1 MIVLYTAVAGGMGSA
16 LRFFLSQ
23 SIQKTKLHTRF
34 PYSIIL
40 INLLGAA
47 GLGLLTGAVT
57 DNDPLFMIIGTGF
70 FGGFTTFSTFS
81 VEAASMLH
89 EQQIGQ
95 LAVYLL
101 VTIIGS
107 LCLFAAFYQIGQHL
121 F

>member
-1 MIVLYTAVAGGMGSA
+1 MIVFYTAVAGGIGSA
-16 LRFFLSQ
+16 LRFYISQ
-23 SIQKTKLHTRF
+23 LIQKTKFHTRF

-40 INLLGAA
+40 INLLGAV

-57 DNDPLFMIIGTGF
+57 DYDPLVIIIGTGF

-81 VEAASMLH
+81 VEAASMLN
-89 EQQIGQ
+89 ERKVGQ

>member
-1 MIVLYTAVAGGMGSA
+1 MIVLYTAVAGGIGSA
-16 LRFFLSQ
+16 LRFFISQ
-23 SIQKTKLHTRF
+23 LIQKTKSHARF

-47 GLGLLTGAVT
+47 GLGILTGAVSA
-57 DNDPLFMIIGTGF
+57 NHPLLMIIGTGF

-81 VEAASMLH
+81 VESATML
-89 EQQIGQ
+89 QQRQIGK

-101 VTIIGS
+101 MTIIGS
-107 LCLFAAFYQIGQHL
+107 FCLFAACYQIGHHL

>member
-1 MIVLYTAVAGGMGSA
+1 MIVFYTAAAGGIGSA
-16 LRFFLSQ
+16 LRFFISK
-23 SIQKTKLHTRF
+23 SIQKTKFHARF

-47 GLGLLTGAVT
+47 GLGVLTGAVT
-57 DNDPLFMIIGTGF
+57 DNNPLLMIIGTGF

-81 VEAASMLH
+81 VEAATMLY
-89 EQQIGQ
+89 ERQIGQ

-101 VTIIGS
+101 VTILGS
-107 LCLFAAFYQIGQHL
+107 LCFFAAFYQIGQRL

>member
-1 MIVLYTAVAGGMGSA
+1 MIVLYTAVAGGIGSA
-16 LRFFLSQ
+16 FRFFISQ
-23 SIQKTKLHTRF
+23 MIQKTQSHARF
-34 PYSIIL
+34 PYSILL

-57 DNDPLFMIIGTGF
+57 SNHPLLVIIGTGF

-81 VEAASMLH
+81 VESATMLMQH
-89 EQQIGQ
+89 QIGK
-95 LAVYLL
+95 LTVYLF

>member
-1 MIVLYTAVAGGMGSA
+1 MFVFYTAVAGGIGSA
-16 LRFFLSQ
+16 LRFFISQ
-23 SIQKTKLHTRF
+23 SIQKTKFHAHF

-47 GLGLLTGAVT
+47 GLGVLTGAVT
-57 DNDPLFMIIGTGF
+57 SNDPLLLIIGIGF

-81 VEAASMLH
+81 VEAAAMLH
-89 EQQIGQ
+89 ERLIGQ

-107 LCLFAAFYQIGQHL
+107 LCLFATFYQIGQRL

>member
-1 MIVLYTAVAGGMGSA
+1 MIVFYTAVAGGMGSA

-23 SIQKTKLHTRF
+23 SIQKNKFHTRF

-57 DNDPLFMIIGTGF
+57 DNDPLLMIIGTGF

-81 VEAASMLH
+81 VEAAVPCCKSGKLDN
-89 EQQIGQ
+89 
-95 LAVYLL
+95 LL
-101 VTIIGS
+101 STYWSQSSDLYVS
-107 LCLFAAFYQIGQHL
+107 LLRFIK
-121 F
+121 

>member
-1 MIVLYTAVAGGMGSA
+1 MIILYTAIAGGIGSA
-16 LRFFLSQ
+16 LRFFISQ
-23 SIQKTKLHTRF
+23 TIQKSKSHARF

-47 GLGLLTGAVT
+47 GLGILTGAVT
-57 DNDPLFMIIGTGF
+57 ANHPLLVIIGTGF

-81 VEAASMLH
+81 VESATML
-89 EQQIGQ
+89 EQRQIGK

-101 VTIIGS
+101 MTIIGS
-107 LCLFAAFYQIGQHL
+107 FCLFSAFYQIGQHL